1 MKSTAIITLIFTLQ
15 LVFANSLDTTYTPQS
30 PENTHIFLFGDGSVE
45 TSTTSELYANNALDG
60 RYFLLHEMKF
70 TLEEIQAQRR
80 LALSFWLEEFGVD
93 GEALE
98 ESGAALVKE
107 YQISPQVNEKA
118 YLINKGC
125 HFHAN
130 GMCS

>member
-1 MKSTAIITLIFTLQ
+1 MLYILFRGLERVNSGQKYTENQFDFLQ
-15 LVFANSLDTTYTPQS
+15 
-30 PENTHIFLFGDGSVE
+30 
-45 TSTTSELYANNALDG
+45 
-60 RYFLLHEMKF
+60 
-70 TLEEIQAQRR
+70 

-130 GMCS
+130 GMYS